1 MDVDREARITEEQPP
16 EEQCCHPCCPVRM
29 TWQVTELGGSQEQQA
44 AVAGSG
50 HWREM
55 CSHTAGP
62 AAPSCRRCP
71 LSQPPPSVC
80 IFKAEKAEAKA
91 TFTVQLPSLL
101 CSCAICGWGSE
112 D

>member
-1 MDVDREARITEEQPP
+1 
-16 EEQCCHPCCPVRM
+16 M

-62 AAPSCRRCP
+62 AAPSCGRCP

-101 CSCAICGWGSE
+101 RSCAICGWGSE